1 MNRKW
6 LRWYE
11 GQYLKALSY
20 AVVYGCNL
28 TVEQFAAAHALES
41 DELEQL
47 RARLESHGVGL

>member
-11 GQYLKALSY
+11 SQYLKALSY
-20 AVVYGCNL
+20 AVVYDCNL

-47 RARLESHGVGL
+47 REHLEFNGIGI